1 MGKRIFPE
9 EDAIHGMA
17 YKHGRRCSISIVVRE
32 MLIKTTMRHHYTS
45 IRTAKIKNSD
55 NTKCW

>member
-1 MGKRIFPE
+1 MGKIIFPD
-9 EDAIHGMA
+9 EDTWMA
-17 YKHGRRCSISIVVRE
+17 YKHGRRCSISIAIRE
-32 MLIKTTMRHHYTS
+32 MLIKATMRHHYTS